1 MIRLLPLKTPDR
13 QLLLSSCSLLLLL
26 LLQVVFFVLFYG
38 GMRKAG
44 VLNLLDRGVHR
55 CDQRGGTTAVIHIN
69 SCIRSGNNQLCI
81 VICTAYLRGE
91 AFPRV
96 VLLLCVR

>member
-26 LLQVVFFVLFYG
+26 LLVVFFVLFYG
-38 GMRKAG
+38 GMRKVG
-44 VLNLLDRGVHR
+44 VLNQLDRGVHR
-55 CDQRGGTTAVIHIN
+55 CDQRGGTTAVIH